1 MRKAS
6 LPESETVKMSK
17 NVEIGGL
24 AAAIMEQLEEYADLT
39 TEGMKKAVTEAGKTV
54 RKEIKA
60 SAPSRTGKYAKSW
73 QSKKTA
79 ESASSLEVT
88 VYSPSKYRLAH
99 LLEHGHAK
107 RGGGRT
113 AAIPHIAPAEQ
124 KGIEQLERDI
134 ERCIKNG

>member
-1 MRKAS
+1 
-6 LPESETVKMSK
+6 MSK

-24 AAAIMEQLEEYADLT
+24 AAAVMEQLEEYADLT
-39 TEGMKKAVTEAGKTV
+39 TEGMKKAVTDAGKAI

-60 SAPSRTGKYAKSW
+60 SAPSGTGKYAKSW
-73 QSKKTA
+73 QAKKTA
-79 ESASSLEVT
+79 ESATSLEVT
-88 VYSPSKYRLAH
+88 VCSPSRYHLAH

-107 RGGGRT
+107 ANGGRT
-113 AAIPHIAPAEQ
+113 AARPHIAPAEE